1 MWLEWRQR
9 QKDNQGAQGCGCDE
23 YLERQVVKTLVMEKK
38 TIIVDDETK
47 NESAMTGQAGEVHEE
62 EEGASGGR
70 KRNNQQMQNS

>member
-9 QKDNQGAQGCGCDE
+9 QKDNQGAQECGCTE
-23 YLERQVVKTLVMEKK
+23 YHERQVVKTLVMEKK

-47 NESAMTGQAGEVHEE
+47 TKSAMTGQVGEVHEE